1 MTTIEIS
8 LTDITDWDSF
18 HARFAEALKFS
29 DDYGGNLDAFFDTMT
44 DWTRTDS
51 DGMLGVE
58 VPYGEDLVLVLQ
70 GAAAFQENHGDIWSS
85 LIEIL
90 SEINAA
96 RLEHPK
102 EGRLL
107 ICPA

>member
-1 MTTIEIS
+1 MPTIEIS
-8 LTDITDWDSF
+8 LADITDWDSF
-18 HARFAEALKFS
+18 HQTFAEALQFS
-29 DDYGGNLDAFFDTMT
+29 DDYGANLDAFFDTMT
-44 DWTRTDS
+44 DWTRPDS
-51 DGMLGVE
+51 EGMIGVE
-58 VPYGEDLVLVLQ
+58 VPYGEDLVLVLH
-70 GAAAFQENHGDIWSS
+70 GAAAFQESHGAIWSS
-85 LIEIL
+85 LMEIL